1 MLDAFGNLREQ
12 NDELKSDK
20 ENYCYI
26 CNVTRDK
33 LEKDKIKFKD
43 HITQKHFLW
52 NYVFYIISLNSKSK
66 QDFTGLEYE
75 IYKQFD
81 LTDEDMKI
89 TWIPNGEKVDYNVED
104 DLNKM
109 IKIVDEFNEGVVMSI
124 PEFESNVKD
133 FDEKAA

>member
-12 NDELKSDK
+12 NDNLKSDK
-20 ENYCYI
+20 ENHCYI
-26 CNVTRDK
+26 CNVTRDD
-33 LEKDKIKFKD
+33 LEKKKLKFKD
-43 HITQKHFLW
+43 HITEKHFLW

-81 LTDEDMKI
+81 QTDEDMKI
-89 TWIPNGEKVDYNVED
+89 NWIPNGEEGDYSAED
-104 DLNKM
+104 DLNTM
-109 IKIVDEFNEGVVMSI
+109 IKMADEFNEGVLKSI

-133 FDEKAA
+133 FAEKAA